1 MYRMPFGRAKVGALA
16 SDSWGNS
23 HMRKLIAG
31 LAVSATLL
39 GTMSGQG
46 MAQETHVVRLYANP
60 NKDDYRFEPAS
71 LVVQPNDIVV
81 FRVAS
86 GAPHSI
92 VFEGE
97 GLSPGVRGAF
107 NSALEGRSGDL
118 SSPLLTATGKDY
130 RMVVP
135 QVPAGRYRFY
145 CLPHRAY
152 DMRGELVIK

>member
-1 MYRMPFGRAKVGALA
+1 MRTLALGIASTFGLLCTGA
-16 SDSWGNS
+16 S
-23 HMRKLIAG
+23 
-31 LAVSATLL
+31 AVE
-39 GTMSGQG
+39 
-46 MAQETHVVRLYANP
+46 AQATHVVRLIADAA
-60 NKDDYRFEPAS
+60 KDDYRFEPAS
-71 LVVQPNDIVV
+71 LTVQPNDVVV

-107 NSALEGRSGDL
+107 NSALERRSGDL

-130 RMVVP
+130 RLVIP
-135 QVPAGRYRFY
+135 QVPAGSYRFY